1 MSEKLATFYNVV
13 PGKTKKLIENT
24 TPGSYLSF
32 SKIVQQ
38 RLFDALPIF
47 PTFFQRQKTKIFS
60 VFFVPMKLIEE
71 EKKITLHNSRK
82 KKNAQKNIKKK
93 KINLENKN
101 EQKY

>member
-60 VFFVPMKLIEE
+60 VFFVPMKMIK
-71 EKKITLHNSRK
+71 EKKSHYIIVEKRKMPKKTSKKEENKFRK
-82 KKNAQKNIKKK
+82 K
-93 KINLENKN
+93 
-101 EQKY
+101 

>member
-1 MSEKLATFYNVV
+1 MPSPYSQHFFND
-13 PGKTKKLIENT
+13 KK
-24 TPGSYLSF
+24 
-32 SKIVQQ
+32 Q
-38 RLFDALPIF
+38 
-47 PTFFQRQKTKIFS
+47 IFS